1 MKNNSGEAS
10 CVPSEKTKVQ
20 AGFSPNHFHKYIPRV
35 VPIWA
40 WVLLGALPLLI
51 ILMTDL
57 SGTSLAISISAILAT
72 LGWVVSANI
81 NQRSARKQ
89 HTFNILLQLRH
100 SEMYNKHVAD
110 LSKFAKQECPDG
122 EINFVP
128 WSKIEQAGAVSD
140 DILYVAN
147 HFEFIAVG
155 IYSGDLDEGI
165 LKGFI
170 RGTICHTVIL
180 AGRTAAKAIDEY
192 IRKR

>member
-1 MKNNSGEAS
+1 
-10 CVPSEKTKVQ
+10 
-20 AGFSPNHFHKYIPRV
+20 
-35 VPIWA
+35 
-40 WVLLGALPLLI
+40 
-51 ILMTDL
+51 
-57 SGTSLAISISAILAT
+57 
-72 LGWVVSANI
+72 
-81 NQRSARKQ
+81 
-89 HTFNILLQLRH
+89 
-100 SEMYNKHVAD
+100 MYNKHVAD

-180 AGRTAAKAIDEY
+180 AADLIAKWRKELDDNGNFNPNPTSLVFEHLLRLFKQWATDDEKARLRHY
-192 IRKR
+192 